1 MIFLKNNSDVNEIF
15 NIMAK
20 TNKTKSELQRVNAA
34 EMSARTVQVEN
45 VRKIYNLYTS
55 EFSGLIPDLVH
66 YYFETA
72 RRGVNFWKSL
82 LFEEIRRRD
91 LQIGGVCQTRKLA
104 VANKEWEIEFEKDS
118 KVPEAMQEEVKK
130 FIKDI
135 FKKVK
140 VVNFFTDV
148 VEAQLQ
154 GVSTFEID
162 WDVVMNK
169 LIPIKLRYIP
179 NHLLAYD
186 DIADQYKY
194 LDVVNADAV
203 KLRGLGWNTMND
215 RINLEGLVIPE
226 VHPMKI
232 LEVHSL
238 DGNAQNG
245 FLNGC
250 IDALIWAYLF
260 KSYGLKDWSVYIE
273 RFAIPAI
280 VGKFPTL
287 SNTSDKNAFIN
298 AINNYG
304 NLFKMT
310 VPKEYDIA
318 LLDDKG
324 KGSSVDAF
332 ERFVDGYWDKKI
344 AIRVL
349 GQSLTTG
356 TDGKGSYAL
365 GKVHDTV
372 REDIMIADMMLV
384 KDTVNELIGRVLE
397 LNYSGLQDFP
407 EFKFKKE
414 KDIDYKKTR
423 SDIMKNISDTGY
435 TVSKEDIQEEFDFTV
450 EPKIPGA
457 TPTVNQGAQY
467 VEKFIEEY
475 FQFVNMGSS

>member
-1 MIFLKNNSDVNEIF
+1 MAKNN
-15 NIMAK
+15 K
-20 TNKTKSELQRVNAA
+20 TRSELQRVSAA
-34 EMSARTVQVEN
+34 EMAKRTIQVEN

-55 EFSGLIPDLVH
+55 EFSGLIPDLIH

-104 VANKEWEIEFEKDS
+104 VANKEWEIEFEEDS
-118 KVPEAMQEEVKK
+118 NVPEATQTEVIK
-130 FIKDI
+130 FIKQI

-140 VVNFFTDV
+140 IVNFFTDI

-154 GVSTFEID
+154 GVSTFEIN
-162 WDVVMNK
+162 WDVADNK
-169 LIPIKLRYIP
+169 LTPTKLSYIP

-186 DIADQYKY
+186 DVADQYKY
-194 LDVVNADAV
+194 IDVANADAV

-215 RINLEGLVIPE
+215 RIDLTGLVIPE

-250 IDALIWAYLF
+250 IDALIWGYLF

-287 SNTSDKNAFIN
+287 SNTPDKNAFIN

-310 VPKEYDIA
+310 VPKDYDIT

-349 GQSLTTG
+349 GQSLTTSEG
-356 TDGKGSYAL
+356 AKGSYAL

-384 KDTVNELIGRVLE
+384 KDTVNELICRVLE
-397 LNYSGLQDFP
+397 LNYSGLRDFP
-407 EFKFKKE
+407 EFSFKKE
-414 KDIDYKKTR
+414 KDIEYKKTR
-423 SDIMKNISDTGY
+423 SEIIKNIADAGY
-435 TVSKEDIQEEFDFTV
+435 IVSKEDIQMEFDFNV
-450 EPKIPGA
+450 EPKVAGA
-457 TPTVNQGAQY
+457 TPTMNQGAQY
-467 VEKFIEEY
+467 VEKFIEDY
-475 FQFVNMGSS
+475 FQFVNKGA